1 MPIILYMYYILISGM
16 CGIGSLTHM
25 HRQSLSAVSMSM
37 CCTVHSTFCMYD
49 ITCILVPVYMY
60 VYVCMYRWQF
70 NVYIHIVM
78 VIIL

>member
-1 MPIILYMYYILISGM
+1 M

-37 CCTVHSTFCMYD
+37 CCTVLVHSTFCMYD